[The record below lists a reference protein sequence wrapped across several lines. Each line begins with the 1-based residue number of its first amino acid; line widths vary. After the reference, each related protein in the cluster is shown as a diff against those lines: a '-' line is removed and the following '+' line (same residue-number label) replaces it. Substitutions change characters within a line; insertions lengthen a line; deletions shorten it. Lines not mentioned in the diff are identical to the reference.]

1 MGPCVNCGGNDKAF
15 KRWRTFKPKKPEENN
30 EWFNRSRVREY
41 MPTLEVD
48 PPVSRDER
56 IHDNIKIIEAL
67 EAMIKQIQFL
77 TERIEERDR
86 VISELKEVSNMMR
99 EIVSSKSE
107 LKEEI
112 KLLDVNTADGG
123 KTDPIN
129 KQEWGS
135 KNNLN
140 HNSSPLVFH
149 AMDRLSKMGLIL

>member
-1 MGPCVNCGGNDKAF
+1 
-15 KRWRTFKPKKPEENN
+15 
-30 EWFNRSRVREY
+30 